1 MYEYR
6 AKLEPTSAM
15 NSPSVLVEA
24 GAADAHED
32 GAKDP
37 PGDDPNFHELTDLSN
52 LSLSVACTSYTG
64 LAESVN
70 SRGKEPGKRDQVSEE
85 VDELSKA
92 LKGAAAVGQ
101 GGKQVGETEEDTTS
115 HDGVILS

>member
-1 MYEYR
+1 
-6 AKLEPTSAM
+6 M

-32 GAKDP
+32 GEKDP
-37 PGDDPNFHELTDLSN
+37 PGDDPNLHELAYLSK
-52 LSLSVACTSYTG
+52 LSFNQRVFGVAFTSYTG
-64 LAESVN
+64 LTESVN

-92 LKGAAAVGQ
+92 LKGAADVGQ
-101 GGKQVGETEEDTTS
+101 GGKQVGDTEEDTTS